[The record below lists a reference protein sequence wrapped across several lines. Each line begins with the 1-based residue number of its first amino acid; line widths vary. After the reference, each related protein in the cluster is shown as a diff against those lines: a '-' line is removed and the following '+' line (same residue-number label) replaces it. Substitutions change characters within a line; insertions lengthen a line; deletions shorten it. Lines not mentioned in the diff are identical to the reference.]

1 MRGCASHTTCGFTS
15 RLSAMAGHAY
25 QLVNLP
31 YYLMS
36 QLEGYLEWLSRQ
48 LPQK

>member
-1 MRGCASHTTCGFTS
+1 MTVSCNILTAQKGGVPVPIIGPA
-15 RLSAMAGHAY
+15 
-25 QLVNLP
+25 
-31 YYLMS
+31 